1 FISYD
6 GVRYGVPWMY
16 SGRDVDVRD
25 LNGRIEILVNG
36 VPIAIHKKVQRS
48 RAVILCPGQYT
59 GLTTAN
65 GHAHSRPQARQ
76 IAADDVEIRSLDVYE
91 RLVEVGVSTPDL
103 F

>member
-1 FISYD
+1 
-6 GVRYGVPWMY
+6 M
-16 SGRDVDVRD
+16 
-25 LNGRIEILVNG
+25 
-36 VPIAIHKKVQRS
+36 QRS